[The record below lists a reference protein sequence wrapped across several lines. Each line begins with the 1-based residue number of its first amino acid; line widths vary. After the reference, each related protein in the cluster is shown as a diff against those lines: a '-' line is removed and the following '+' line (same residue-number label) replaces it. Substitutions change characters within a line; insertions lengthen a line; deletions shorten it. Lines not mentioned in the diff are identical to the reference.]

1 VKPGPTPGSWILE
14 SAELAP
20 AAGSSSPVGTAG
32 SAAKSTFILNTK
44 PGDDLKAHA
53 NHKIDVTG
61 TVAPASASSATASS
75 ATSTATATT
84 ATKQTFNVDSF
95 KMVSASCP

>member
-32 SAAKSTFILNTK
+32 SAAKSTFILSTK

-75 ATSTATATT
+75 ATSTTAP
-84 ATKQTFNVDSF
+84 KQTFNVDSF